1 MPVRTRLAMAMAL
14 RRLFLNDRHHLCV
27 YFETGGLFADSED
40 FKKSSSRP
48 FLVNWFRLYRHNVNS
63 KQTVVQ

>member
-1 MPVRTRLAMAMAL
+1 MAL
-14 RRLFLNDRHHLCV
+14 HRLFLNDRHHLCV
-27 YFETGGLFADSED
+27 YFETGGLFSDSED